1 MAKRYGMTGPFVL
14 GAFAK
19 ALAAILF
26 MLGPSS
32 QPTPA
37 LTAALRPSLLPTSP
51 VKTHTNR
58 SEVGIDA
65 PVAPA
70 ASGRPDSVTEADAQ
84 PHERNNFAPMR
95 NVGWTA
101 MLRQERR
108 FFTGACLA
116 ICGLTVLRQALA
128 ILTPLLGRELGLS
141 VQAIGAAQ
149 SAGATVDSIMF
160 LPTGYGYDRFGRKAM
175 VVPALLVMSCGWV
188 VLSFATSARSLLRGT
203 MLIGLGH
210 GLTAGIQSLTVQD
223 FAPPPPATQHF
234 ISLYMLLTDGVAL
247 GGPLLLTRL
256 AQVTSV
262 AVATRTTA
270 SFGILAAGWYWFR
283 VPEVLKATVN
293 PC

>member
-1 MAKRYGMTGPFVL
+1 VAKRHGMTGPFVL
-14 GAFAK
+14 GASIK

-26 MLGPSS
+26 MLGPRP
-32 QPTPA
+32 QQTPPMP
-37 LTAALRPSLLPTSP
+37 LMSP
-51 VKTHTNR
+51 VKT
-58 SEVGIDA
+58 
-65 PVAPA
+65 
-70 ASGRPDSVTEADAQ
+70 EAGAQ
-84 PHERNNFAPMR
+84 LHERS
-95 NVGWTA
+95 VGWTA
-101 MLRQERR
+101 MLRRERH

-116 ICGLTVLRQALA
+116 ICGLTVLRQALT

-175 VVPALLVMSCGWV
+175 VVPALLVMSSGWA

-223 FAPPPPATQHF
+223 FAPPPPETQHF

-256 AQVTSV
+256 AQAASV

-270 SFGILAAGWYWFR
+270 SLGILAAGWYWFR

-293 PC
+293 PR